1 MGEIINTNTAIET
14 QPGGDTGALLDITH
28 SLLADAR
35 IALNSSGVLS
45 VPIAELS
52 TLGAGVSS
60 LIPALNTV
68 TQTTSIA
75 ADGLYTIAN
84 AGVGDVLKA
93 AKNGN
98 FWASLKT
105 ADGASKMAQLQK
117 AGPITATTQTAA
129 AFNPAT
135 MMMAV
140 ALFSIEQEL
149 GEIEDMQRQ
158 IISFLEIEKESE
170 IEADVE
176 SLMSI
181 IKKYKDNWDNE
192 RFVSGNHNQVL
203 TYQNRARKNMLG
215 YQKKIAE
222 SIGKKPHI
230 VTQAGVKQAF
240 ASLEK
245 EFKYYRLSLYTFSL
259 SSLMEVMLSGN
270 FKESYISGI
279 RDELQQMSDAYRDL
293 FEESSHYLEKLS
305 NSAVEANVLKGVGTA
320 GNAVG
325 KFIGSIPLVREGPVD
340 ELLQDG
346 GTHLKKNALDMEKDA
361 VHRFAF
367 IGNPGTRVF
376 MEKMDEMIQIYN
388 RTEQICFD
396 DKKIYLLPNKL
407 AV

>member
-1 MGEIINTNTAIET
+1 MGEIINTRTAIEA
-14 QPGGDTGALLDITH
+14 QPNSDTGTLLNVTQ
-28 SLLADAR
+28 SLLADTR
-35 IALNSSGVLS
+35 MDLNSRGVLS

-68 TQTTSIA
+68 TQATSIA

-105 ADGASKMAQLQK
+105 ADGASKMVQLQE
-117 AGPITATTQTAA
+117 AGAITATTQTAA

-203 TYQNRARKNMLG
+203 TYQNRARINMHG
-215 YQKKIAE
+215 
-222 SIGKKPHI
+222 
-230 VTQAGVKQAF
+230 
-240 ASLEK
+240 
-245 EFKYYRLSLYTFSL
+245 
-259 SSLMEVMLSGN
+259 
-270 FKESYISGI
+270 
-279 RDELQQMSDAYRDL
+279 
-293 FEESSHYLEKLS
+293 
-305 NSAVEANVLKGVGTA
+305 
-320 GNAVG
+320 
-325 KFIGSIPLVREGPVD
+325 
-340 ELLQDG
+340 
-346 GTHLKKNALDMEKDA
+346 
-361 VHRFAF
+361 
-367 IGNPGTRVF
+367 
-376 MEKMDEMIQIYN
+376 
-388 RTEQICFD
+388 
-396 DKKIYLLPNKL
+396 
-407 AV
+407 

>member
-1 MGEIINTNTAIET
+1 MGEIINTRTAIET
-14 QPGGDTGALLDITH
+14 QPGGDTGALLDITQ

-105 ADGASKMAQLQK
+105 ADGASKMVQL
-117 AGPITATTQTAA
+117 QTAA

-215 YQKKIAE
+215 YQKKIVE
-222 SIGKKPHI
+222 SIGKKQHI
-230 VTQAGVKQAF
+230 VTQASVKQSF

-305 NSAVEANVLKGVGTA
+305 NSAVDANVMKGIGTA

-325 KFIGSIPLVREGPVD
+325 KFIGSIPLVKEGPVD
-340 ELLQDG
+340 EFLQDS
-346 GTHLKKNALDMEKDA
+346 GTHLKKSALDMEKDA
-361 VHRFAF
+361 VHRFAS
-367 IGNPGTRVF
+367 IGNPGTRMF

-388 RTEQICFD
+388 RTEP
-396 DKKIYLLPNKL
+396 KKL

>member
-14 QPGGDTGALLDITH
+14 QPGGDTGALLDITQ

-35 IALNSSGVLS
+35 TALNSSGVLS

-105 ADGASKMAQLQK
+105 ADGASKMVQLQE
-117 AGPITATTQTAA
+117 AGAITATTQTAA

-149 GEIEDMQRQ
+149 EEIEDMQRQ

-215 YQKKIAE
+215 YQKKIVE
-222 SIGKKPHI
+222 SIGKKQHKIDECGMTDAECYKKANIDRKLFSKIRSDKLYRPSKPTVI
-230 VTQAGVKQAF
+230 AF
-240 ASLEK
+240 AIALELPLDELK
-245 EFKYYRLSLYTFSL
+245 D
-259 SSLMEVMLSGN
+259 MLSKAGFALSHSSKFDIIVEYFVERGN
-270 FKESYISGI
+270 YNV
-279 RDELQQMSDAYRDL
+279 
-293 FEESSHYLEKLS
+293 FEI
-305 NSAVEANVLKGVGTA
+305 NEAL
-320 GNAVG
+320 
-325 KFIGSIPLVREGPVD
+325 
-340 ELLQDG
+340 
-346 GTHLKKNALDMEKDA
+346 
-361 VHRFAF
+361 FAF
-367 IGNPGTRVF
+367 DQSLIG
-376 MEKMDEMIQIYN
+376 
-388 RTEQICFD
+388 
-396 DKKIYLLPNKL
+396 
-407 AV
+407 A

>member
-14 QPGGDTGALLDITH
+14 QPGGDTGALLDITQ

-35 IALNSSGVLS
+35 TALNSSGVLS

-105 ADGASKMAQLQK
+105 ADGASKMVQLQE
-117 AGPITATTQTAA
+117 AGAITATTQTAA

-149 GEIEDMQRQ
+149 GKIEDMQRQ
-158 IISFLEIEKESE
+158 IVSFLEIEKESE

-192 RFVSGNHNQVL
+192 HFVSGNHNQVL

-240 ASLEK
+240 TSVEK

-279 RDELQQMSDAYRDL
+279 RDELQQMSDAYHDL
-293 FEESSHYLEKLS
+293 FEESSHY
-305 NSAVEANVLKGVGTA
+305 
-320 GNAVG
+320 
-325 KFIGSIPLVREGPVD
+325 
-340 ELLQDG
+340 
-346 GTHLKKNALDMEKDA
+346 
-361 VHRFAF
+361 
-367 IGNPGTRVF
+367 
-376 MEKMDEMIQIYN
+376 
-388 RTEQICFD
+388 
-396 DKKIYLLPNKL
+396 
-407 AV
+407 

>member
-14 QPGGDTGALLDITH
+14 QPGGDTGALLDITQ

-35 IALNSSGVLS
+35 TALNSSGVLS

-105 ADGASKMAQLQK
+105 ADGASKMVQLQE
-117 AGPITATTQTAA
+117 AGAITATTQTAA

-149 GEIEDMQRQ
+149 GKIEDMQRQ
-158 IISFLEIEKESE
+158 IVSFLEIEKESE

-181 IKKYKDNWDNE
+181 IKKYKDNWDNQ

-215 YQKKIAE
+215 YQKKIVE
-222 SIGKKPHI
+222 SIGKKQHI
-230 VTQAGVKQAF
+230 VTQASVKHSF

-305 NSAVEANVLKGVGTA
+305 YSAIEANVLKGVGTA

-325 KFIGSIPLVREGPVD
+325 KFIGSIPLVREVPVD
-340 ELLQDG
+340 EFLQDG
-346 GTHLKKNALDMEKDA
+346 GTHLKKSALDMEMDA
-361 VHRFAF
+361 VHRFAS
-367 IGNPGTRVF
+367 IGNPGTRMF

-396 DKKIYLLPNKL
+396 DKKIYLLPKKL

>member
-14 QPGGDTGALLDITH
+14 QPGGDTGALLDITQ

-35 IALNSSGVLS
+35 TALNSSGVLS

-105 ADGASKMAQLQK
+105 ADGASKMVQLQE
-117 AGPITATTQTAA
+117 AGAITATTQTAA

-149 GEIEDMQRQ
+149 GKIEDMQRQ
-158 IISFLEIEKESE
+158 IVSFLEIEKESE

-215 YQKKIAE
+215 YQKKIVE

-245 EFKYYRLSLYTFSL
+245 EFINWPLFYKRDTSNEFPDCISRRADTFHD
-259 SSLMEVMLSGN
+259 
-270 FKESYISGI
+270 IS
-279 RDELQQMSDAYRDL
+279 
-293 FEESSHYLEKLS
+293 
-305 NSAVEANVLKGVGTA
+305 
-320 GNAVG
+320 
-325 KFIGSIPLVREGPVD
+325 
-340 ELLQDG
+340 
-346 GTHLKKNALDMEKDA
+346 
-361 VHRFAF
+361 
-367 IGNPGTRVF
+367 
-376 MEKMDEMIQIYN
+376 IY
-388 RTEQICFD
+388 C
-396 DKKIYLLPNKL
+396 
-407 AV
+407 

>member
-1 MGEIINTNTAIET
+1 MIWGIIGYY
-14 QPGGDTGALLDITH
+14 PKPLGGCKDCSD
-28 SLLADAR
+28 
-35 IALNSSGVLS
+35 SSGVLS

-105 ADGASKMAQLQK
+105 ADGASKMVQLQE
-117 AGPITATTQTAA
+117 AGAITATTQTAA

-192 RFVSGNHNQVL
+192 RFVSRQ
-203 TYQNRARKNMLG
+203 
-215 YQKKIAE
+215 
-222 SIGKKPHI
+222 S
-230 VTQAGVKQAF
+230 
-240 ASLEK
+240 
-245 EFKYYRLSLYTFSL
+245 
-259 SSLMEVMLSGN
+259 
-270 FKESYISGI
+270 
-279 RDELQQMSDAYRDL
+279 
-293 FEESSHYLEKLS
+293 
-305 NSAVEANVLKGVGTA
+305 
-320 GNAVG
+320 
-325 KFIGSIPLVREGPVD
+325 
-340 ELLQDG
+340 
-346 GTHLKKNALDMEKDA
+346 
-361 VHRFAF
+361 
-367 IGNPGTRVF
+367 
-376 MEKMDEMIQIYN
+376 
-388 RTEQICFD
+388 
-396 DKKIYLLPNKL
+396 
-407 AV
+407 

>member
-14 QPGGDTGALLDITH
+14 QPGGDTGALLDITQ

-75 ADGLYTIAN
+75 ADGLYAIAN

-105 ADGASKMAQLQK
+105 ADGASKMVQLQE
-117 AGPITATTQTAA
+117 AGAITATTQTAA

-215 YQKKIAE
+215 YQKKIVE
-222 SIGKKPHI
+222 SIGKKQHI
-230 VTQAGVKQAF
+230 VTQASVKQSF

-305 NSAVEANVLKGVGTA
+305 NSAVDANVMKGIGTA

-325 KFIGSIPLVREGPVD
+325 KFIGSIPLVKEGPVD
-340 ELLQDG
+340 EFLQDG
-346 GTHLKKNALDMEKDA
+346 GIHLKKSALDMEKDA
-361 VHRFAF
+361 VHRFAS
-367 IGNPGTRVF
+367 IGNPGTRMF

-396 DKKIYLLPNKL
+396 DKKIYLLPKKL

>member
-1 MGEIINTNTAIET
+1 
-14 QPGGDTGALLDITH
+14 
-28 SLLADAR
+28 
-35 IALNSSGVLS
+35 
-45 VPIAELS
+45 
-52 TLGAGVSS
+52 
-60 LIPALNTV
+60 
-68 TQTTSIA
+68 
-75 ADGLYTIAN
+75 
-84 AGVGDVLKA
+84 
-93 AKNGN
+93 
-98 FWASLKT
+98 
-105 ADGASKMAQLQK
+105 
-117 AGPITATTQTAA
+117 
-129 AFNPAT
+129 
-135 MMMAV
+135 MAV

-215 YQKKIAE
+215 YQKKIVE

-305 NSAVEANVLKGVGTA
+305 NSAVDANVMKGIGTA

-325 KFIGSIPLVREGPVD
+325 KFIGSIPLVKEGPVD
-340 ELLQDG
+340 EFLQDG
-346 GTHLKKNALDMEKDA
+346 GIHLKKSALDMEKDA
-361 VHRFAF
+361 VHRFAS
-367 IGNPGTRVF
+367 IGNPGTRMF

-388 RTEQICFD
+388 RTELICFD
-396 DKKIYLLPNKL
+396 DKKIYLLPKKL

>member
-14 QPGGDTGALLDITH
+14 QPGGDTVALLDITQ

-35 IALNSSGVLS
+35 TALNSSGVLS

-105 ADGASKMAQLQK
+105 ADGASKMVQLQE
-117 AGPITATTQTAA
+117 AGAITATTQTAA

-215 YQKKIAE
+215 YQKKIVE

-279 RDELQQMSDAYRDL
+279 RDELQQMSDTYRDL

-305 NSAVEANVLKGVGTA
+305 NSAVDANVMKGLIA
-320 GNAVG
+320 GHLVSHFASLVTT
-325 KFIGSIPLVREGPVD
+325 SPVIPTV
-340 ELLQDG
+340 
-346 GTHLKKNALDMEKDA
+346 
-361 VHRFAF
+361 
-367 IGNPGTRVF
+367 
-376 MEKMDEMIQIYN
+376 
-388 RTEQICFD
+388 
-396 DKKIYLLPNKL
+396 
-407 AV
+407 

>member
-14 QPGGDTGALLDITH
+14 QPGGDTVALLDVTQ

-35 IALNSSGVLS
+35 TALNDRDVLS

-105 ADGASKMAQLQK
+105 ADGASKMVQLQE
-117 AGPITATTQTAA
+117 AEAITATTQTAA

-149 GEIEDMQRQ
+149 GKIEDMQRR

-192 RFVSGNHNQVL
+192 HFVSGNHNQVL

-240 ASLEK
+240 TSVEK

-259 SSLMEVMLSGN
+259 SSLMEA
-270 FKESYISGI
+270 IS
-279 RDELQQMSDAYRDL
+279 
-293 FEESSHYLEKLS
+293 
-305 NSAVEANVLKGVGTA
+305 
-320 GNAVG
+320 
-325 KFIGSIPLVREGPVD
+325 
-340 ELLQDG
+340 
-346 GTHLKKNALDMEKDA
+346 KNPIFPGFGMNCSRCRTLTTICSRR
-361 VHRFAF
+361 VHT
-367 IGNPGTRVF
+367 I
-376 MEKMDEMIQIYN
+376 
-388 RTEQICFD
+388 
-396 DKKIYLLPNKL
+396 
-407 AV
+407 

>member
-14 QPGGDTGALLDITH
+14 QPGGDTGALLDITQ

-35 IALNSSGVLS
+35 TALNSSGVLS

-105 ADGASKMAQLQK
+105 ADGASKMVQLQE
-117 AGPITATTQTAA
+117 AGAITATTQTAA

-215 YQKKIAE
+215 YQKKIVE

-259 SSLMEVMLSGN
+259 SSLMEVMLSG
-270 FKESYISGI
+270 S
-279 RDELQQMSDAYRDL
+279 RCRTL
-293 FEESSHYLEKLS
+293 
-305 NSAVEANVLKGVGTA
+305 TA
-320 GNAVG
+320 
-325 KFIGSIPLVREGPVD
+325 
-340 ELLQDG
+340 
-346 GTHLKKNALDMEKDA
+346 
-361 VHRFAF
+361 
-367 IGNPGTRVF
+367 
-376 MEKMDEMIQIYN
+376 
-388 RTEQICFD
+388 ICLRRAHT
-396 DKKIYLLPNKL
+396 I
-407 AV
+407 

>member
-14 QPGGDTGALLDITH
+14 QPGGDAGALLDITQ

-35 IALNSSGVLS
+35 TALNSSGVLS

-105 ADGASKMAQLQK
+105 AEGTSKMVQLQK
-117 AGPITATTQTAA
+117 AGSITATTQTAA

-149 GEIEDMQRQ
+149 GKIEDMQRQ
-158 IISFLEIEKESE
+158 IVSFLEIEKESE

-192 RFVSGNHNQVL
+192 HFVSGNHNQVL

-240 ASLEK
+240 TSVEK

-279 RDELQQMSDAYRDL
+279 RDELQQMSDAYHDL
-293 FEESSHYLEKLS
+293 FEESSHYL
-305 NSAVEANVLKGVGTA
+305 GQYRT
-320 GNAVG
+320 
-325 KFIGSIPLVREGPVD
+325 
-340 ELLQDG
+340 
-346 GTHLKKNALDMEKDA
+346 
-361 VHRFAF
+361 
-367 IGNPGTRVF
+367 
-376 MEKMDEMIQIYN
+376 EKMRN
-388 RTEQICFD
+388 KGKCG
-396 DKKIYLLPNKL
+396 KIWAWISK
-407 AV
+407 

>member
-14 QPGGDTGALLDITH
+14 QPGGDTGALLDITQ

-35 IALNSSGVLS
+35 TALNSSGVLS

-105 ADGASKMAQLQK
+105 ADGASKMVQLQK
-117 AGPITATTQTAA
+117 AGAITATTQTAA

-149 GEIEDMQRQ
+149 GKIEDMQRQ

-215 YQKKIAE
+215 YQKKIVE
-222 SIGKKPHI
+222 SIGKKQHI
-230 VTQAGVKQAF
+230 VTQASVKQSF

-305 NSAVEANVLKGVGTA
+305 YSAIEANVLKGVGTA

-325 KFIGSIPLVREGPVD
+325 KFIGSIPLVREVPVD
-340 ELLQDG
+340 
-346 GTHLKKNALDMEKDA
+346 
-361 VHRFAF
+361 
-367 IGNPGTRVF
+367 
-376 MEKMDEMIQIYN
+376 
-388 RTEQICFD
+388 
-396 DKKIYLLPNKL
+396 
-407 AV
+407 

>member
-1 MGEIINTNTAIET
+1 MGEIIKTNTAIET
-14 QPGGDTGALLDITH
+14 QPGGDTGPLLDITQ
-28 SLLADAR
+28 SLLADTR
-35 IALNSSGVLS
+35 MDLNSRGVLS

-75 ADGLYTIAN
+75 SDGLYTIAN

-105 ADGASKMAQLQK
+105 AEGVSKMVHLQK

-149 GEIEDMQRQ
+149 GKIEDMQRR

-181 IKKYKDNWDNE
+181 IRKYKDNWDNE

-222 SIGKKPHI
+222 SIGKKLHI

-305 NSAVEANVLKGVGTA
+305 NSAVDANVMKGIGTEEMQS
-320 GNAVG
+320 GNSLEV
-325 KFIGSIPLVREGPVD
+325 S
-340 ELLQDG
+340 LL
-346 GTHLKKNALDMEKDA
+346 
-361 VHRFAF
+361 
-367 IGNPGTRVF
+367 
-376 MEKMDEMIQIYN
+376 
-388 RTEQICFD
+388 
-396 DKKIYLLPNKL
+396 
-407 AV
+407 

>member
-14 QPGGDTGALLDITH
+14 QPGGDTGALLDITQ
-28 SLLADAR
+28 SLLADAST
-35 IALNSSGVLS
+35 ALNSSGVLS

-52 TLGAGVSS
+52 TLGAGISS

-105 ADGASKMAQLQK
+105 ADGASKMVQLQE
-117 AGPITATTQTAA
+117 AGAITATTQTAA

-215 YQKKIAE
+215 YPTNQ
-222 SIGKKPHI
+222 
-230 VTQAGVKQAF
+230 
-240 ASLEK
+240 
-245 EFKYYRLSLYTFSL
+245 
-259 SSLMEVMLSGN
+259 
-270 FKESYISGI
+270 
-279 RDELQQMSDAYRDL
+279 
-293 FEESSHYLEKLS
+293 S
-305 NSAVEANVLKGVGTA
+305 NSSKRSFLHVIIDTPIKSAARLPTGCQRLHHKATHKRAKLTKQKTPRQNLYCLTLPISALPEWGQLICTKSLPISDHHSEQVLV
-320 GNAVG
+320 VV
-325 KFIGSIPLVREGPVD
+325 L
-340 ELLQDG
+340 
-346 GTHLKKNALDMEKDA
+346 M
-361 VHRFAF
+361 
-367 IGNPGTRVF
+367 
-376 MEKMDEMIQIYN
+376 
-388 RTEQICFD
+388 
-396 DKKIYLLPNKL
+396 
-407 AV
+407 